1 MWNRILPISGTWDGR
16 GGVLHRVGR
25 EGRRTASLAALALAV
40 VVVLGGCNYSFR
52 AGSFPEHIS
61 TIAVMPFENDT
72 DRFELTQEVH
82 QALLQEL
89 PGALGVQLAGE
100 EHADAIVQG
109 TITSY
114 TLTAPLYRSGGSG
127 QAAEVLQRE
136 VTLRVAIQI
145 LDTHENRLLW
155 ENRGV
160 TTQGQYLE
168 ASETEAVGKNEAIE
182 LLVQRIVD
190 GAQSNW

>member
-1 MWNRILPISGTWDGR
+1 MMAVALG
-16 GGVLHRVGR
+16 
-25 EGRRTASLAALALAV
+25 AA
-40 VVVLGGCNYSFR
+40 GCNYSFR
-52 AGSFPEHIS
+52 GGSFPDYIR
-61 TIAVMPFENDT
+61 TIAVLPFENET

-100 EHADAIVQG
+100 EYADAIVRG

-114 TLTAPLYRSGGSG
+114 TLTAPLYRSGGEG
-127 QAAEVLQRE
+127 QRAEVLQRE
-136 VTLRVAIQI
+136 VNLRVAVEI
-145 LDTHENRLLW
+145 LDTHENALLW

-160 TTQGQYLE
+160 LAQGQYLE

-182 LLVQRIVD
+182 LLVQKIVD

>member
-25 EGRRTASLAALALAV
+25 EGRGTAALAALALAGIV
-40 VVVLGGCNYSFR
+40 ALGGCNYSFR

-114 TLTAPLYRSGGSG
+114 TLTAPLYRSGGRG
-127 QAAEVLQRE
+127 QGAEVLQRE